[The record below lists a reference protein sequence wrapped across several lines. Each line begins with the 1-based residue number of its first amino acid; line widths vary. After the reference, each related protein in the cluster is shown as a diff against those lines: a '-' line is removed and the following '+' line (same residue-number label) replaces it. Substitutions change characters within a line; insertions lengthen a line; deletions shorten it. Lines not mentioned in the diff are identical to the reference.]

1 MSGLTSMANPCCY
14 GVMKPLQY
22 AAAVSL
28 CLSLAAPSSATAFF
42 ARVSRVHDGDT
53 VTVTSDDGA
62 ATRVR
67 LYGIDAPEY
76 KQSYGREAKTALV
89 RLVRRKTLDVAR
101 VDTDRYGR
109 TVALLRL
116 PDGTLVN
123 EALVAEG
130 AAWYYGEFC
139 KRDDPCQH
147 WRVLEEQARAE
158 RLGLWAQADPQRPS
172 DWRREHKKGEWYTAP
187 ARAVRKVVRKVKV
200 VWRSR

>member
-1 MSGLTSMANPCCY
+1 MPNPCCY
-14 GVMKPLQY
+14 SGMKSLLY
-22 AAAVSL
+22 VVALSL
-28 CLSLAAPSSATAFF
+28 CLWLAFPAPALAFSARA
-42 ARVSRVHDGDT
+42 SRVHDGDT
-53 VTVTSDDGA
+53 VTVTSEDGA

-76 KQSYGREAKTALV
+76 KQSYGREAKTALA
-89 RLVRRKTLDVAR
+89 RLVRRKTLDVER

-123 EALVAEG
+123 ETLVAEG

-139 KRDDPCQH
+139 KREDPCQ
-147 WRVLEEQARAE
+147 RMSALEQQARAE

-172 DWRREHKKGEWYTAP
+172 DWRREHKKGEWYAAP

-200 VWRSR
+200 VWRRR